1 MSAANI
7 VAELRQRIVSGKLQ
21 PGDRVPSA
29 RQIMRKWGVAIATAT
44 KVLATLQQEGLVR
57 ASPGV
62 GTVVAGPDLSKAR
75 IVDAAIAIADREGLA
90 AVSMRRLATE
100 LRVAT
105 MSLYR
110 HVPSKDELVL
120 VMLDAVFREEALPS
134 KRPRGWR
141 AKLDLLARVQ
151 WAIYR
156 RHKWMAA
163 TISLTRPVLVPNG
176 MKHTEWALEATD
188 GVVGDAAQQLLVA
201 LTLFG
206 FVRGL
211 AASLETETYAEQD
224 TGMSSDDH
232 IEAQTR
238 EFEAIVASGAF
249 PMLTRVS
256 AVPDL
261 DVGLDALFEFGLAR
275 VLDGIER
282 MVEPRG

>member
-62 GTVVAGPDLSKAR
+62 GTVVAGPDLSRAR

-110 HVPSKDELVL
+110 HVPSKEELVL

-282 MVEPRG
+282 MVEPRA

>member
-110 HVPSKDELVL
+110 HVPSKEELVL

-282 MVEPRG
+282 MVEPRA